1 MSCCLSLLAVAVL
14 LSTTDA
20 FTFLSGS
27 GRYYCLS
34 GMLKTLFLCTWVIL
48 FKRRHTLFA
57 LRSTVS
63 ADVGSAAY
71 QVKGD
76 EGLLD
81 TGRMEK
87 AFLGSGVKVP
97 KDKQLK

>member
-1 MSCCLSLLAVAVL
+1 MQLCL
-14 LSTTDA
+14 TN
-20 FTFLSGS
+20 
-27 GRYYCLS
+27 
-34 GMLKTLFLCTWVIL
+34 LFHR
-48 FKRRHTLFA
+48 KHTAFA
-57 LRSTVS
+57 LRSTIS
-63 ADVGSAAY
+63 ADGTSAY

-97 KDKQLK
+97 KEKQLK

>member
-34 GMLKTLFLCTWVIL
+34 EMLKTLFYAHV
-48 FKRRHTLFA
+48 FQRRHTLFA

>member
-1 MSCCLSLLAVAVL
+1 MHYAL
-14 LSTTDA
+14 TRTR
-20 FTFLSGS
+20 
-27 GRYYCLS
+27 RY
-34 GMLKTLFLCTWVIL
+34 T
-48 FKRRHTLFA
+48 A

-63 ADVGSAAY
+63 DVAAY

>member
-1 MSCCLSLLAVAVL
+1 MLPVVTRSSRATLDYRCIYFLKRKWKVL
-14 LSTTDA
+14 LFIWDVENT
-20 FTFLSGS
+20 
-27 GRYYCLS
+27 
-34 GMLKTLFLCTWVIL
+34 FLCTWVIL